1 MIERWFELTRHG
13 TTTRREVTGG
23 VTTFVAMAYIVV
35 LNPAI
40 LAHAGFPRGPSTVA
54 TILVAVVGTLLM
66 AFVANRPFAVAP
78 YMGEN
83 AFLAFG
89 LAALGVTWQE
99 RLGTV
104 LVAGLAFALLVAL
117 RTGPWLVRSIAP
129 GLKHSFAAGI
139 GFFLLF
145 VGLNEAGLVKHGAGP
160 VPVALGDL
168 HDPRVLL
175 AAGGFTLIAVLQT
188 RGIPGALLFG
198 MATTAATGTAL
209 GLAPAPDAIFAL
221 PFSGNLSL
229 DGLAGAADL
238 SAVLRW
244 QFLPVLLTLFLVSF
258 LDTVGTLVGL
268 GAAGEML
275 DADGNF
281 PGIERPMAINALS
294 CVFAALV
301 GTSTSGAFLESAAGI
316 REGARTGLAAFVTAA
331 LFCGTLFVIPLLEPL
346 QELGWI
352 YAPALIA
359 VGVAMLPALR
369 GVKLDDPTEAIPLAV
384 TVAMM
389 AITYNVANGI
399 TAGLLLHPLLKLAAG
414 RCTEVTSGGWVLCA
428 TCVFYYAFGLP
439 H

>member
-13 TTTRREVTGG
+13 TTARREVVGG
-23 VTTFVAMAYIVV
+23 VTTFVAMAHIVV

-66 AFVANRPFAVAP
+66 ALVANRPFAVAP

-104 LVAGLAFALLVAL
+104 LITGLAFALLVAL

-175 AAGGFTLIAVLQT
+175 AVGGFTLIAVLQT
-188 RGIPGALLFG
+188 RGVPGALLLG
-198 MATTAATGTAL
+198 MVTTAAAGAAL
-209 GLAPAPDAIFAL
+209 GLAALPDSVFAL
-221 PFSGNLSL
+221 PFAGNLSL
-229 DGLAGAADL
+229 DPIMGAADL
-238 SAVLRW
+238 SGVLRW
-244 QFLPVLLTLFLVSF
+244 HYLPVLLTLFLVSF

-275 DADGNF
+275 DAEGDF
-281 PGIERPMAINALS
+281 PGIERPMAVNALS
-294 CVFAALV
+294 CIFAALV

-316 REGARTGLAAFVTAA
+316 REGARTGLAALVTAA
-331 LFCGTLFVIPLLEPL
+331 LFCGTLFVVPLLEPL

-352 YAPALIA
+352 YAPPLIA

-369 GVKLDDPTEAIPLAV
+369 GVKLDDPTEAIPFAV

-389 AITYNVANGI
+389 AFTYNIANGI
-399 TAGLLLHPLLKLAAG
+399 TAGLVLHPLLKLAAG
-414 RCTEVTSGGWVLCA
+414 RRTEVTSGGWVLCA
-428 TCVFYYAFGLP
+428 TCFLYYAFGLP